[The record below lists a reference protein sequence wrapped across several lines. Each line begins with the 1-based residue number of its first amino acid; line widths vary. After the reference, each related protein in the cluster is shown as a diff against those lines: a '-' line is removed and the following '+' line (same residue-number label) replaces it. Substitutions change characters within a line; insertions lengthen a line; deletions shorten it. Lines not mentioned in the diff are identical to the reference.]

1 MYEVFINNKR
11 LLFYSEKETR
21 KLDTSCKKIAT
32 GIVAI
37 GQSEQI
43 IETIVSEEINQCY
56 FILSEDPNKS
66 WELFFKNFKHITAA
80 GGLVINKK
88 KEVLFIKRNYKW
100 DLPKGKVEKNEVI
113 RSAALRE
120 VKEETGIGK
129 LKIIK
134 SLPETYHIYKINNE
148 FVLKDTRWFL
158 MYNEGKD
165 KLKPQEEEGIT
176 QVKWM
181 NLSEIKTALSNSYA
195 SIEYL
200 INYYLTMQ

>member
-88 KEVLFIKRNYKW
+88 RRF
-100 DLPKGKVEKNEVI
+100 
-113 RSAALRE
+113 
-120 VKEETGIGK
+120 
-129 LKIIK
+129 
-134 SLPETYHIYKINNE
+134 
-148 FVLKDTRWFL
+148 FL
-158 MYNEGKD
+158 
-165 KLKPQEEEGIT
+165 
-176 QVKWM
+176 
-181 NLSEIKTALSNSYA
+181 LSEIINGIFPKEKLKKTR
-195 SIEYL
+195 
-200 INYYLTMQ
+200 